1 MAIRKILLPLTGT
14 AAGEAALTTALTIA
28 NIWKAHVTALHV
40 RVDSRDVAPLAGE
53 GLSGAMIEE
62 MMSATEK
69 ESSDRAHAVRSM
81 FERFVARQNVVV
93 RDAHV
98 GLDHATAS
106 FAAVTGREEDIV
118 AQQARL
124 ADLTVVPHPDSGEDV
139 SSSDA
144 LHAVLFDS
152 GRPVLI
158 APQKQIET
166 IGTKVCLAWNGTAE
180 SAESALAAIP
190 WMKQAAGVRILS
202 AEGYQRRGPA
212 APELAAYLAL
222 HGIDADIVMFPSI
235 RNSVGAGLLEA
246 ARQFGCDLL
255 SMGAYSHSRLRQ
267 LILGG
272 VTRHVL
278 ENSTIPVMMTR

>member
-14 AAGEAALTTALTIA
+14 AAGEAALSTALMIA
-28 NIWKAHVTALHV
+28 RLWDAHVTALHV

-69 ESSDRAHAVRSM
+69 ESSDRAHAVRAM
-81 FERFVARQNVVV
+81 FDHFAAEQDVIIGEARP
-93 RDAHV
+93 
-98 GLDHATAS
+98 GSDHATAS
-106 FAAVTGREEDIV
+106 FAAVTGREEELV
-118 AQQARL
+118 AQLARL
-124 ADLTVVPHPDSGEDV
+124 ADVTVVPHPEAGEDV

-158 APQKQIET
+158 APRVAPDS
-166 IGTKVCLAWNGTAE
+166 IGTRICVAWNGTAE
-180 SAESALAAIP
+180 SASAVLAAIP
-190 WMKQAAGVRILS
+190 WMQRADAVRILS
-202 AEGYQRRGPA
+202 AEEYQRRGPA
-212 APELAAYLAL
+212 AQDLAAYLAC
-222 HGIDADIVMFPSI
+222 HSIDAEVATFRMV
-235 RNSVGAGLLEA
+235 NNKVGGGLLA
-246 ARQFGCDLL
+246 ATLEFGADLL
-255 SMGAYSHSRLRQ
+255 AMGAYSHSRLRQ

-278 ENSTIPVMMTR
+278 EHATIPVMMNR